1 MFNNYAIV
9 QGVDKIIPVDVYV
22 AGCPPTPEALITA
35 FTMLQEKIDKG
46 IPPGVDPQTAFSEN
60 PNLVQLKMAVQGLVR
75 GHAFIVPRRNQA
87 SGEPTRGDSGSNPD
101 TCPCF
106 HVEYHT
112 VRSSG
117 GSAITSEGVQA
128 YQNKP
133 TGSGVRG
140 GISLERSMELCIAKF
155 SSQAVGVGS
164 HTKGNP
170 LSS

>member
-1 MFNNYAIV
+1 MHGVFGFNGIRKLHPIRNAPCTVLMANMGMAIH
-9 QGVDKIIPVDVYV
+9 VDDIRI
-22 AGCPPTPEALITA
+22 
-35 FTMLQEKIDKG
+35 
-46 IPPGVDPQTAFSEN
+46 
-60 PNLVQLKMAVQGLVR
+60 VQLKMAVQGLVR

-112 VRSSG
+112 ARSSR

-140 GISLERSMELCIAKF
+140 GISLERSMELCSAKF

>member
-1 MFNNYAIV
+1 MLPYIKKASV
-9 QGVDKIIPVDVYV
+9 WRLTD
-22 AGCPPTPEALITA
+22 ALGSNACT
-35 FTMLQEKIDKG
+35 E
-46 IPPGVDPQTAFSEN
+46 FSASMVSGSCTQYDIRI
-60 PNLVQLKMAVQGLVR
+60 VQLKMAVQGLVR

-112 VRSSG
+112 ARSSG